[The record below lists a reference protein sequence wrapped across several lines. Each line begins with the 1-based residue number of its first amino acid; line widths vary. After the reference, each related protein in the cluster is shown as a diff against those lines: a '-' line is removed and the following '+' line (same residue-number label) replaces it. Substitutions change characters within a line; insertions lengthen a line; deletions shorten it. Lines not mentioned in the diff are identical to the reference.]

1 MKKIELQPTSAAAG
15 TTKTELPA
23 ELLTPRTFEG
33 GSKSV
38 SFSAADGVPTWD
50 DKQQSQVRMQEI
62 GGQLRLTG
70 TVSTV
75 KDGGSIREPLSK
87 LISGGLDFV
96 LDDFSGPALKHMK
109 QVASELLAGASL
121 PAIVDGAQ
129 PNAKLTSLDGKDS
142 SFAGRLLDAARARDT
157 DSVKTLTTK
166 WLAAQTD
173 FETLTG
179 GMLAISN
186 FLRVFGSGEQN
197 PKLYENILSLTPPPD
212 KPIDAAGLALKAG
225 DLESLGALLQG
236 ITKGHLAGEID
247 VNAGDNLAL
256 KHLMIAGNMGLNTDA
271 LKVKMTGWNMLT
283 PQLKN
288 GTVSFELG
296 IRKLPSHSDTNFWVV
311 GGMNKAVEWV
321 KNLRITPEAV
331 NWMKGHALFK
341 NYPKEFFE
349 YFTPPTDA
357 NGLRVKGGLSGFEQD
372 LKKVKIEGLQDG
384 EIYIGGPM
392 MRVSGPP
399 AAVEFIESNLMRLVT
414 SATTVAT
421 AAAQMTLGADGK
433 PVSYFGL
440 RRAPGFGDDSTDISN
455 AAALGGMTITSDLM
469 AGFLGNNLT
478 GTMEHSIMMMLKTVF
493 KADPPREFTAD
504 ERKMAESF
512 LRQTWT
518 ANDPTVSKAD
528 LDKKVKAQLEDVL
541 AEAYI
546 FANYSFKNDRE
557 NSVALIDTSHPNIGA
572 AAAMLA
578 QKMVKAEFGAEASM
592 KAIRLDSGNLLAQG
606 LQFRRVLNE
615 NGEAG
620 LKIMATDGL
629 LPESVRF
636 FEQVEKELRKAQDGK
651 LPASFYEL
659 MKKAP
664 GSVVEEEADRKL
676 IIDMA
681 EALAKSGG
689 LKDGQALFAGYGAGE
704 KIADSVS
711 TTGRPGIVYKA
722 AELSF
727 KSESTGEQVSVPL
740 GKLASPEKAT
750 GPARE
755 LFAKM
760 GGDGKIEQWVIASPS
775 EVDAAGGKLQR
786 LMKTLLEDGEIRV
799 NTSQKKAVEYAASRR
814 ALLPDSVREGGK
826 ALLGMTEGYKR
837 DWLDV
842 VEKSDATRLPQFS
855 AYFDATWPT
864 VAL

>member
-1 MKKIELQPTSAAAG
+1 MKKIELTPTNTAALSNP
-15 TTKTELPA
+15 EIPA
-23 ELLTPRTFEG
+23 ELLSARSFGETKFSLAEGKAPTWKPAGG
-33 GSKSV
+33 GSAAFAPTDGSV
-38 SFSAADGVPTWD
+38 LIQSKKGEMGVDSLANLVAGHLDGEL
-50 DKQQSQVRMQEI
+50 KGYGAEAI
-62 GGQLRLTG
+62 
-70 TVSTV
+70 
-75 KDGGSIREPLSK
+75 
-87 LISGGLDFV
+87 
-96 LDDFSGPALKHMK
+96 KHMK
-109 QVASELLAGASL
+109 QLAAQLIGGAVIPGLSKVAPAQTSKLAS
-121 PAIVDGAQ
+121 V
-129 PNAKLTSLDGKDS
+129 DGKDS
-142 SFAGRLLDAARARDT
+142 PFAGRLLDAARARDT
-157 DSVKTLTTK
+157 ESVKTLTTK

-173 FETLTG
+173 FDTLTQ

-186 FLRVFGSGEQN
+186 FLRVFGSGEEN
-197 PKLYENILSLTPPPD
+197 PKLYQNILSLTPPAD
-212 KPIDAAGLALKAG
+212 RPIDAAGLDLKAG
-225 DLESLGALLQG
+225 ELQALGTLLQG
-236 ITKGHLAGEID
+236 ITKSHLAGEID
-247 VNAGDNLAL
+247 INAGENLAL
-256 KHLMIAGNMGLNTDA
+256 KHMMIAGNMGLNTDA

-296 IRKLPSHSDTNFWVV
+296 IRKLPSDSNTNFWVV

-331 NWMKGHALFK
+331 EWMKSHALFK

-349 YFTPPTDA
+349 YFTPPTDK
-357 NGLRVKGGLSGFEQD
+357 NGQRMPGGLSGFEQD

-384 EIYIGGPM
+384 EIYVGGPM

-421 AAAQMTLGADGK
+421 AAAQMTIGADGK

-455 AAALGGMTITSDLM
+455 AAALGGMTVTSDLM
-469 AGFLGNNLT
+469 AGFLGNPLT

-493 KADPPREFTAD
+493 KADPPRVFTAE
-504 ERKMAESF
+504 ERKMGESF
-512 LRQTWT
+512 LRQTWK
-518 ANDPTVSKAD
+518 AADPKISDAE
-528 LDKKVKAQLEDVL
+528 LDRKVAAQMADVL

-546 FANYSFKNDRE
+546 FANYSYKNDRE
-557 NSVALIDTSHPNIGA
+557 NSVALIDTAHPNIGVA
-572 AAAMLA
+572 AALLA
-578 QKMVKAEFGAEASM
+578 QKMIKAEYGPDASM

-615 NGEAG
+615 NAEAG

-629 LPESVRF
+629 LPETVRF
-636 FEQVEKELRKAQDGK
+636 FEQVEKQVKDGK
-651 LPASFYEL
+651 LPESFYAL
-659 MKKAP
+659 MKNAP
-664 GSVVEEEADRKL
+664 ESVVEKEGDRAQ
-676 IIDMA
+676 ITEMA

-711 TTGRPGIVYKA
+711 TVGRPGIVYKA

-727 KSESTGEQVSVPL
+727 DSESTGERITVSL
-740 GKLASPEKAT
+740 GKIPSPEKAT

-760 GGDGKIEQWVIASPS
+760 GADGKIEQWVIASPN
-775 EVDAAGGKLQR
+775 EVEQAGGKLQR
-786 LMKTLLEDGEIRV
+786 LMKTLYEDGEIRV

-814 ALLPDSVREGGK
+814 ALLSDDVKHGAK
-826 ALLGMTEGYKR
+826 AKLGMTEGYKH
-837 DWLDV
+837 DWLGV
-842 VEKSDATRLPQFS
+842 VEKSDPTRLPEFS
-855 AYFDATWPT
+855 SYFDKTWPT
-864 VAL
+864 VGLS